1 MLKATSPVLLFEKK
15 GKVDTSIETN
25 NTIKVDFSHMSHVAP
40 TLQPY
45 TRCTCGAVVI
55 DDCRDKE
62 SIVMA
67 KKKEE
72 NESSS
77 ISWVCSFC

>member
-1 MLKATSPVLLFEKK
+1 MLLFEKK

-55 DDCRDKE
+55 DDCRDK
-62 SIVMA
+62 
-67 KKKEE
+67 
-72 NESSS
+72 
-77 ISWVCSFC
+77 